1 MNRCDPRHLRQR
13 QAAFTLLELLVVLAV
28 VSLTVTIIGPRLAAG
43 MPSVSVRGAAA
54 EIASGLQEA
63 RNRALTE
70 NRAVAVELRENPSV
84 MVIEGQ
90 QRELRGVALRVAPES
105 EPLPRTVRFYPDGS
119 SDGLVVNVVAGDRR
133 QQVTV
138 DWLSG
143 RVRVAAGEAG
153 DG

>member
-1 MNRCDPRHLRQR
+1 MNRCDPRHFRQR

-90 QRELRGVALRVAPES
+90 QRELRGVALRVAQEN
-105 EPLPRTVRFYPDGS
+105 EPLPRTV
-119 SDGLVVNVVAGDRR
+119 GLGGFEEVSGKGIGRNGDRCGVPGGVQPDHR
-133 QQVTV
+133 
-138 DWLSG
+138 L
-143 RVRVAAGEAG
+143 RRAY
-153 DG
+153 